1 MTAAALIAMH
11 YQNENCHPDGRIK
24 IGIADENTWREAR
37 LANAR
42 RLFAGFRS
50 LGLPIVHVRLAV
62 RPDFAD
68 VVPNTPIFRQWI
80 ENEAWREGTWGVEF
94 VDGLGPEGSEHVV
107 THTRNGGFHGST
119 LAESLFLLKPQRL
132 YCSGVSTAYAVESTV
147 REATDR
153 GWETTVVADACSTA
167 TAEQHEAAL
176 RAMSLIADIRTTDAA
191 LAELSA

>member
-1 MTAAALIAMH
+1 MPAAALIAMH

-42 RLFAGFRS
+42 RLFAGFRA
-50 LGLPIVHVRLAV
+50 LALPIVHVRLAV

-68 VVPNTPIFRQWI
+68 VVTNTPIFRQWI
-80 ENEAWREGTWGVEF
+80 ENDAWREGTWGVDF
-94 VDGLGPEGSEHVV
+94 VDGLGPEGAEHVV

-119 LAESLFLLKPQRL
+119 LAESLFLLKPERL

-176 RAMSLIADIRTTDAA
+176 RAMSLLAEIRTTDEA